1 MNIVVILQ
9 VARRSNLTKKSSPP
23 GPPSSTSGV
32 SKNLAVYTQLSDELI
47 DGIWLPGQR
56 LSELELVRRYGVSRT
71 PIREALV
78 RLEHDG
84 LIKREGTVVYVR
96 ERSPDEVL
104 DIYRVR
110 VFLEGAIAH
119 SAAER
124 RTDVDLMRL
133 DGALA
138 RGNAIE
144 PGADGSVLQASNTEF
159 HSVLASAARNFTL
172 QEIQGRL
179 TRQVARLPST
189 TLSYPGRWDTAVK
202 EHHAIVAAVRER
214 NAEEA
219 ERLARAH
226 MQAACDIRLALMAEE
241 LGARL

>member
-1 MNIVVILQ
+1 MNSVVMLQ
-9 VARRSNLTKKSSPP
+9 VARRFNLAQKSSPS
-23 GPPSSTSGV
+23 GPESNASGV
-32 SKNLAVYTQLSDELI
+32 SKTLAVYAQLSDELI
-47 DGIWLPGQR
+47 DGKWLPGQR
-56 LSELELVRRYGVSRT
+56 LSELELVRRYEVSRT

-84 LIKREGTVVYVR
+84 LIKREGTAVYVR
-96 ERSPDEVL
+96 ERTPDEVL

-133 DGALA
+133 EGVLA
-138 RGNAIE
+138 REGAIE
-144 PGADGSVLQASNTEF
+144 PGADGGVLQASNTEF
-159 HSVLASAARNFTL
+159 HNVLASAARNFTL

-179 TRQVARLPST
+179 TRQISRLPST
-189 TLSYPGRWDTAVK
+189 TLSYPGRWDVAVK
-202 EHHAIVAAVRER
+202 EHYAIVAAVRDR

-219 ERLARAH
+219 ERIARAH

-241 LGARL
+241 LGARP